1 MRRLHCVI
9 SGRIDSWNLDVSD
22 ERFYYH
28 IAEADATEP
37 LTKEEIWEMLDYA
50 VAFHK
55 GTGTVNYFWDMMAE
69 LVKPEDLQILKERAE
84 AIVEGGADK

>member
-1 MRRLHCVI
+1 MSDLNRYYVKLKLTYEYEVI
-9 SGRIDSWNLDVSD
+9 
-22 ERFYYH
+22 
-28 IAEADATEP
+28 ATSSEQA
-37 LTKEEIWEMLDYA
+37 EEIWEMLDYA

-84 AIVEGGADK
+84 AIIEGGADK

>member
-1 MRRLHCVI
+1 MTVRNGGQVVRQ
-9 SGRIDSWNLDVSD
+9 
-22 ERFYYH
+22 
-28 IAEADATEP
+28 
-37 LTKEEIWEMLDYA
+37 KEEQQHERNKIWEMLDYA

>member
-1 MRRLHCVI
+1 MRRLHCVFQDGLI
-9 SGRIDSWNLDVSD
+9 LGIWMCPD

-37 LTKEEIWEMLDYA
+37 LTKEEI
-50 VAFHK
+50 
-55 GTGTVNYFWDMMAE
+55 WDMMAE